1 MKRMTTARKRVRGYG
16 AAGAG
21 TGHFIQQ
28 RVSAI
33 ALFVLMPVFVI
44 SFALSGAPDADAAR
58 AWLGSPFGALVTL
71 LTMSAALYHSRI
83 GVQVI
88 IEDYIHRTT
97 TKAALL
103 IANTFLVAGLWL
115 AGVYA
120 LLTLAL

>member
-1 MKRMTTARKRVRGYG
+1 MKPMTTPRKRVRGYG

-21 TGHFIQQ
+21 TGHFIRQ

-33 ALFVLMPVFVI
+33 ALFVLMPVFVV
-44 SFALSGAPDADAAR
+44 ALTLSGAPDAAASR
-58 AWLGSPFGALVTL
+58 AFFGSPFGALVTL
-71 LTMSAALYHSRI
+71 LTMSAALYHGRLGI
-83 GVQVI
+83 QVI
-88 IEDYIHRTT
+88 VEDYIHKTT

-103 IANTFLVAGLWL
+103 IINTFLAAGLWL

>member
-1 MKRMTTARKRVRGYG
+1 MSRMTTPRKRVRGFG
-16 AAGAG
+16 AAGTG
-21 TGHFIQQ
+21 TGHFLQQ

-44 SFALSGAPDADAAR
+44 SFALSGAPDADATR

-71 LTMSAALYHSRI
+71 LTMSAALYHGRL
-83 GVQVI
+83 GVQVV
-88 IEDYIHRTT
+88 IEDYIHKTT

>member
-1 MKRMTTARKRVRGYG
+1 MSRMTTPRKRVRGFG
-16 AAGAG
+16 AAGSG
-21 TGHFIQQ
+21 TGHFLQQ

-44 SFALSGAPDADAAR
+44 AFALSGAPDADATR

-71 LTMSAALYHSRI
+71 LTMSAALYHGRL
-83 GVQVI
+83 GVQVV
-88 IEDYIHRTT
+88 IEDYIHKTT

>member
-1 MKRMTTARKRVRGYG
+1 MSRMTTPRKRVRGLG
-16 AAGAG
+16 AAGSG
-21 TGHFIQQ
+21 TGHFLQQ

-33 ALFVLMPVFVI
+33 ALFLLMPAFVLGLA
-44 SFALSGAPDADAAR
+44 FSGAPDADATR

-71 LTMSAALYHSRI
+71 LTMSAALYHSRL
-83 GVQVI
+83 GVQVV
-88 IEDYIHRTT
+88 IEDYIHKTT

-115 AGVYA
+115 AGVYS